1 MTYASFDTNGA
12 SGASES
18 YAGPVT
24 CSTCGCRLERA
35 AAGSWHHFS
44 PMAGRDARGCKVG
57 CADDA
62 HDASGNATGS
72 SAS

>member
-1 MTYASFDTNGA
+1 MTYPAFDTNGLA
-12 SGASES
+12 GAAES
-18 YAGPVT
+18 YTGPVT
-24 CSTCGCRLERA
+24 CAACGCRLERSA
-35 AAGSWHHFS
+35 SGTWHHFS

-62 HDASGNATGS
+62 HDSSGTATGS